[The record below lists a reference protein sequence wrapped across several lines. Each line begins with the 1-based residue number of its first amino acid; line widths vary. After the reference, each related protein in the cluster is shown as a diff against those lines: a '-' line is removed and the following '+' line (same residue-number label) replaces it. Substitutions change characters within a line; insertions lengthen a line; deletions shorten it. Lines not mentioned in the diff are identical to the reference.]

1 MSGSVQ
7 NTISP
12 DLTGY
17 IRKERLEARLLSL
30 FGKRIKVRVR
40 SLANS
45 AGISTLLTYKVHFE
59 SISMSDGFLR
69 PQG

>member
-12 DLTGY
+12 DITGY

-30 FGKRIKVRVR
+30 FGKPIKVRVR
-40 SLANS
+40 SLADS
-45 AGISTLLTYKVHFE
+45 AGISTLLTHKVN
-59 SISMSDGFLR
+59 MKAY
-69 PQG
+69 Q

>member
-30 FGKRIKVRVR
+30 FGKPIKVRVR
-40 SLANS
+40 TFADS
-45 AGISTLLTYKVHFE
+45 AGVSTLLTYKVH
-59 SISMSDGFLR
+59 LKAY
-69 PQG
+69 Q

>member
-12 DLTGY
+12 DITGY

-30 FGKRIKVRVR
+30 FGKPIKVRHINERWVFDAPR
-40 SLANS
+40 IVTQSE
-45 AGISTLLTYKVHFE
+45 IE
-59 SISMSDGFLR
+59 
-69 PQG
+69 

>member
-30 FGKRIKVRVR
+30 FGKPIKVRVHLK
-40 SLANS
+40 S
-45 AGISTLLTYKVHFE
+45 IST
-59 SISMSDGFLR
+59 SDGFLT
-69 PQG
+69 PQE